1 MQTEV
6 IVVGAGPTGLM
17 LANELNL
24 AGVQVVVLE
33 QQRTRSSQ
41 SRAGGLQ
48 PRTAEVLDLRG
59 FLDPLLEQALDRGK
73 FGGHFAGLP
82 VELDCRP
89 WHTRHPYPVAIPQ
102 GRLEAFLEQ
111 RLVERGVPVLRG
123 HEVSAIEQDADG
135 VTAGEIRGGYL
146 VACDGGHSAV
156 RKLLGVP
163 FPGIPGR
170 MASVVADLTL
180 ASRSETVPRV
190 SEHFSRY
197 PKSANGFFTVLHPIE
212 GERYRLIFGRF
223 AAERPDRELP
233 ITPEEV
239 QEALTAVYGPETTL
253 GELLAASRFSDATRQ
268 VENYREGRVLFAGD
282 AAHIHLPIGGQGV
295 NLGIQDAV
303 NLGWKLAAAVRGWAP
318 EGLLDSYHTERHPV
332 AARVLRTTRAQS
344 MIMNPSRDADLAT
357 VRDLF
362 TDLLRLPDT
371 NYFVSGMMSGLDIDY
386 PGVGPRML
394 DLDLTTADG
403 PTRMSR
409 LLHSGRGLLLNFD
422 DAPRSIDRWSAHVDQ
437 VVAEAD
443 QDATTVLIR
452 PDGHIAWTANDE
464 RPLESALAQWFG

>member
-1 MQTEV
+1 MRIAV
-6 IVVGAGPTGLM
+6 AAIVS
-17 LANELNL
+17 
-24 AGVQVVVLE
+24 
-33 QQRTRSSQ
+33 RRRSFS
-41 SRAGGLQ
+41 
-48 PRTAEVLDLRG
+48 
-59 FLDPLLEQALDRGK
+59 
-73 FGGHFAGLP
+73 
-82 VELDCRP
+82 
-89 WHTRHPYPVAIPQ
+89 
-102 GRLEAFLEQ
+102 
-111 RLVERGVPVLRG
+111 
-123 HEVSAIEQDADG
+123 
-135 VTAGEIRGGYL
+135 
-146 VACDGGHSAV
+146 CDGGHSAV

-170 MASVVADLTL
+170 MSSVVADLTL

-197 PKSANGFFTVLHPIE
+197 PKSANGFFTVLHPID

-233 ITPEEV
+233 ITTEEV

-268 VENYREGRVLFAGD
+268 VENYREGRVLFAGG

-295 NLGIQDAV
+295 NLGIQDAI

-394 DLDLTTADG
+394 DVDLTTADG
-403 PTRMSR
+403 PTRMVRLSR
-409 LLHSGRGLLLNFD
+409 SPRAIAMLRGALVPAPTRNRLCGIGLPDGMALPPGGEVRSFRRGLGSLRRTIGVRCGCHG
-422 DAPRSIDRWSAHVDQ
+422 RSPCD
-437 VVAEAD
+437 VVSS
-443 QDATTVLIR
+443 TS
-452 PDGHIAWTANDE
+452 G
-464 RPLESALAQWFG
+464 